1 MDGQIMSREKEAL
14 RVLTIL
20 LRASGS
26 VTNMLKKDMLTY
38 GMNPTEFAVMEVLFN
53 LGKQP
58 IQIIGKKVL
67 LASSSITYVID
78 QLEKKGMV
86 DREQCEDDR
95 RVTFVSLSAEVQELM
110 GEIFPQHS
118 SVIKQLFE
126 ELSDEEL
133 HKLGE
138 SLKAVGYKAIDIY
151 DTIEDEA

>member
-67 LASSSITYVID
+67 LASSSIT
-78 QLEKKGMV
+78 
-86 DREQCEDDR
+86 
-95 RVTFVSLSAEVQELM
+95 
-110 GEIFPQHS
+110 
-118 SVIKQLFE
+118 
-126 ELSDEEL
+126 
-133 HKLGE
+133 
-138 SLKAVGYKAIDIY
+138 
-151 DTIEDEA
+151 